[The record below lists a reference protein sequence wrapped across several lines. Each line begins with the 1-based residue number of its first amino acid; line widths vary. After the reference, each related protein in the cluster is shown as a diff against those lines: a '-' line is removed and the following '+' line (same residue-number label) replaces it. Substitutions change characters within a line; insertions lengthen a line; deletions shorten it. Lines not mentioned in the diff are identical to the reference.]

1 MRSKILIFLTIV
13 IIGLSVHYLIE
24 DNGYVLIE
32 FLTYSIEASLP
43 IFLLLLIGVY
53 LLVRLLSLIWFSKIP

>member
-32 FLTYSIEASLP
+32 FLTSLP
-43 IFLLLLIGVY
+43 AMTPYLWVWFIGT
-53 LLVRLLSLIWFSKIP
+53 SSIATTEH